1 MSTIVH
7 SIDQEGPAVFG
18 CAQSRCRECQDTLVR
33 QHEGL
38 VHVVLRRQCRGDVP
52 YEDLLQEGRI
62 GLWQAVLRPVLSV
75 QDSALILNEE
85 PHSLPMR
92 EWRYSGTYG
101 GR

>member
-1 MSTIVH
+1 MSIVH
-7 SIDQEGPAVFG
+7 PTDLDGPAALA

-75 QDSALILNEE
+75 QDSGSIPNEGR
-85 PHSLPMR
+85 HSLPMP